1 MLVEEEDKVQ
11 QVVTKVIVVKTRP
24 GESVPSLS
32 KAPHDAMPVPQ
43 HDHSAVPESVPSPSN
58 GSIADD
64 RVVDVPSPSKARN
77 DASGACM
84 YHPDL
89 GYVGDGPP
97 ATEAA
102 AASFALRAREP
113 AFFWLYIYIC
123 TPCLSS
129 LFT

>member
-1 MLVEEEDKVQ
+1 MN
-11 QVVTKVIVVKTRP
+11 P
-24 GESVPSLS
+24 
-32 KAPHDAMPVPQ
+32 AAAMMADDV
-43 HDHSAVPESVPSPSN
+43 N

-113 AFFWLYIYIC
+113 AFFWLYIYIYMY
-123 TPCLSS
+123 PLPE
-129 LFT
+129 

>member
-1 MLVEEEDKVQ
+1 MNPAAAMMADEDVQACTQGKWSTRTDETGPLAASDQQARPPSSPKVPN
-11 QVVTKVIVVKTRP
+11 V
-24 GESVPSLS
+24 
-32 KAPHDAMPVPQ
+32 
-43 HDHSAVPESVPSPSN
+43 N

-113 AFFWLYIYIC
+113 AFFWLYIYIYV
-123 TPCLSS
+123 PLA
-129 LFT
+129 